1 MKHMVLE
8 LTPAQQD
15 IYLEGQLFGKVVNNI
30 GGYQVY
36 RGELD
41 LGRFRQART
50 RLLQENDAYR
60 LRFRE
65 VGGRCT
71 PFLSDVCQTELRIVD
86 VATAAAA
93 LAWIEERMA
102 TAFGDIASNVFEDA
116 LLRLASGEHWYF
128 SKAHHLIM
136 DGWGFALQM
145 RRFLGMYAD
154 LGETA
159 PEVALGR
166 PPCSFLDHMLRQSG
180 YRGSPQYLRSREHWL
195 SRHTGTRDA
204 LFPLLH
210 APAAIGSKRVSA
222 VLDAA
227 LLTSLRQLA
236 ADAKA
241 DLVAVMHAALYL
253 YFSRSYQRTD
263 LVIGSPVHNRRN
275 ADDKDTIGSI
285 VNVNMH
291 RFAAQPCISFIQL
304 VEYVASVLRQDYRH
318 GRFPLGDLV
327 RALREK
333 HGTSDDLPYEIAFNY
348 QKLDFDFQIHGEPV
362 ETHYLSHSQERV
374 PLTFVLCDYGNQ
386 DVRLHL
392 DYALGHFGETDA
404 QAVLDRLVHVLHQ
417 VAADGRQ
424 QVAAYRLLL
433 AEESQDQFSVWQGA
447 DVALRPDA
455 CIHDFFEEQ
464 AERTPDAVAVAC
476 GYSTLTYAEL
486 NRRANLLA
494 ARLIEQGAGPR
505 HMVGVCHGRSLELVV
520 ALLAVLKSGSAYV
533 PIDPAYPPSR
543 IHHILDDA
551 RPAILLADAVGAQ
564 ALGDVGGSAIRTDL
578 PCAKAAQDERAAV
591 NPARATTGL
600 SAREVAYVIYT
611 SGSTGRPKGVLIEHR
626 NAAAFIQWALAHY
639 SASELSAVLAA
650 TSICFDLSVFELFVP
665 LAIGGR
671 VVLAENV
678 LALRDQ
684 KFDGVSLINTVPSA
698 IRALL
703 DAAAIPTSVRCLNL
717 AGELLQQEL
726 VDALYMQLAA
736 VKVYD
741 LYGPSESTTY
751 STVCLRSKGGDA
763 SIGRPIHNTQVYV
776 LDEAGDPLPTGM
788 VGELHIAGAGLARG
802 YLNQPAP
809 TAERFVFNPHA
820 QTRVYRTGDLAR
832 WTSDGR
838 LQYRGRKDNQEKI
851 RGYRVE
857 PGEVEACL
865 LEHPAVTECAVVGHG
880 TAGVAEGRI
889 LLAYVVVAPAGED
902 KADPAMPEIL
912 DDLARFLTM
921 RLPAHMLPSRFIP
934 LSALP
939 LTPNGKVDRKAL
951 PAPGSAPRGAAADA
965 SPRNDTEHRLT
976 MLWQETLQQ
985 QGIGIHE
992 NFLSRGGDSLLLL
1005 KLASSIE
1012 REFALRVDLP
1022 LLFSNTTIAAQGR
1035 LLIQQLEL
1043 ERVRHATCDLREA
1056 SSDTFIDL

>member
-36 RGELD
+36 RGALD
-41 LGRFRQART
+41 LARFRQART

-60 LRFRE
+60 LRFHE
-65 VGGRCT
+65 IEGRCT
-71 PFLSDVCQTELRIVD
+71 PFLSDEPPTALRIVD
-86 VATAAAA
+86 VATAASA
-93 LAWIEERMA
+93 LAWVEERMA
-102 TAFGDIASNVFEDA
+102 TAFADIASNVFEDA

-128 SKAHHLIM
+128 SKAHHLMM

-145 RRFLGMYAD
+145 RRFLRMYAQA
-154 LGETA
+154 GEPGTQA
-159 PEVALGR
+159 ASTR
-166 PPCSFLDHMLRQSG
+166 PPRSFVDHMLRQSG

-195 SRHTGTRDA
+195 SRHADAADA
-204 LFPLLH
+204 LFPLSH
-210 APAAIGSKRVSA
+210 APAAIGSRRVSA
-222 VLDAA
+222 VMDAA
-227 LLTSLRQLA
+227 LLASLRQLA
-236 ADAKA
+236 SDAKA
-241 DLVAVMHAALYL
+241 DLVAVMHAALYV
-253 YFSRSYQRTD
+253 YFSRSHQRND
-263 LVIGSPVHNRRN
+263 LVIGSPVHNRRS

-291 RFAAQPCISFIQL
+291 RLAAEPGIAFVQL
-304 VEYVASVLRQDYRH
+304 VEHVASVLRQDHRH
-318 GRFPLGDLV
+318 GRFPLGDLI
-327 RALREK
+327 RALRER
-333 HGTSDDLPYEIAFNY
+333 HGASDDLPYEIAFNY
-348 QKLDFDFQIHGEPV
+348 QKLDFDFRIHGEPV
-362 ETHYLSHSQERV
+362 KTHYLSHFQERV

-392 DYALGHFGETDA
+392 DYALGHFGEADA
-404 QAVLDRLVHVLHQ
+404 QAVLDRLVHLLRQ

-424 QVAAYRLLL
+424 RIDAYRLLL
-433 AEESQDQFSVWQGA
+433 AEEWHDQFVAWQGA
-447 DVALRPDA
+447 DVALPPDA
-455 CIHDFFEEQ
+455 CIHDFFEAQ
-464 AERTPDAVAVAC
+464 AERTPDGIAVVC
-476 GYSTLTYAEL
+476 GRSTLTYAEL
-486 NRRANLLA
+486 NRRANRLA

-533 PIDPAYPPSR
+533 PIDPAYPTAR
-543 IHHILDDA
+543 IRHILEDA
-551 RPAILLADAVGAQ
+551 RPAIVLADEAGSQ
-564 ALGDVGGSAIRTDL
+564 ALGDFGGAAIRTDSL
-578 PCAKAAQDERAAV
+578 CAEAARDERASA
-591 NPARATTGL
+591 NPVRSTAGL
-600 SAREVAYVIYT
+600 PAQEIAYVIYT

-650 TSICFDLSVFELFVP
+650 TSICFDLSIFELFVP

-684 KFDGVSLINTVPSA
+684 EFDGISLINTVPSA
-698 IRALL
+698 VRALL
-703 DAAAIPTSVRCLNL
+703 DADAIPASVRCINL

-726 VDALYMQLAA
+726 VDALHARLASL
-736 VKVYD
+736 KVYD

-763 SIGRPIHNTQVYV
+763 SIGRPIHNTQAYV

-809 TAERFVFNPHA
+809 TAERFVFNRHA
-820 QTRVYRTGDLAR
+820 DARVYRTGDLAR
-832 WTSDGR
+832 WTIDGR

-865 LEHPAVTECAVVGHG
+865 LEHPAVTECVVVGRG
-880 TAGVAEGRI
+880 TAGAADGRI
-889 LLAYVVVAPAGED
+889 LVAYVVVAQAGED
-902 KADPAMPEIL
+902 KAGPAAPEVL
-912 DDLARFLTM
+912 VDLARFLAM
-921 RLPAHMLPSRFIP
+921 RLPAHMLPSRFVP

-951 PAPGSAPRGAAADA
+951 PAPGAAPRGDATDAA
-965 SPRNDTEHRLT
+965 PRNDTEHRLA
-976 MLWQETLQQ
+976 MLWQETLRQP
-985 QGIGIHE
+985 GIGIHE
-992 NFLSRGGDSLLLL
+992 RFLSRGGDSLLLL

-1012 REFALRVDLP
+1012 REFALRIDLP
-1022 LLFSNTTIAAQGR
+1022 LLFTNPTIAEQGR

-1043 ERVRHATCDLREA
+1043 ERVRHTVRDLRKA